1 MVIKMGIA
9 ERKEKEK
16 QEMRKRIL
24 DTAKR
29 LFIMDGFDKVT
40 IRGIAERIEYSPA
53 TIYLYFKDKNEIL
66 LALHAEGFEKFY
78 QQQQTILPIKDPW
91 KRLREHGRI
100 YISFALENPEYY
112 DLMFIMRGPVREL
125 KAKKEWSAG
134 MRSFEF
140 LKENVKACMDA
151 GYIQRTDLDVS
162 AFAIWS
168 FTHGIASL
176 VIRDRTG
183 NFPEKILPSIIE
195 GALDFMMEGILK
207 KQSK

>member
-1 MVIKMGIA
+1 MGIA

-29 LFIMDGFDKVT
+29 LFIVDGFDKVT

-66 LALHAEGFEKFY
+66 LALHAEGFDKFY
-78 QQQQTILPIKDPW
+78 QQQQTILSIRDPW

-100 YISFALENPEYY
+100 YVSFALENPEYY

-140 LKENVKACMDA
+140 LKENVKECMDA
-151 GYIQRTDLDVS
+151 GYIQRTDLDIS

-183 NFPEKILPSIIE
+183 NFPEKLLPSIIE
-195 GALDFMMEGILK
+195 GALDFMMKGILK
-207 KQSK
+207 KQYK

>member
-29 LFIMDGFDKVT
+29 LFIVDGFDKVT

-66 LALHAEGFEKFY
+66 LALHAEGFDKFY
-78 QQQQTILPIKDPW
+78 QQQQTILSIRDPW

-100 YISFALENPEYY
+100 YVSFALENPEYY
-112 DLMFIMRGPVREL
+112 DLMFIMRGPVRGL

-134 MRSFEF
+134 MHSFEF
-140 LKENVKACMDA
+140 LKENVKECMDA
-151 GYIQRTDLDVS
+151 GYIQRTDLDIS

-183 NFPEKILPSIIE
+183 NFPEKLLPSIIE
-195 GALDFMMEGILK
+195 GALDFMMKGILK
-207 KQSK
+207 KQYK

>member
-1 MVIKMGIA
+1 MGIA

-29 LFIMDGFDKVT
+29 LFIVDGFDKVT

-66 LALHAEGFEKFY
+66 LALHAEGFDKFY
-78 QQQQTILPIKDPW
+78 QQQQTILSIRDPW

-100 YISFALENPEYY
+100 YVSFALENPEYY

-140 LKENVKACMDA
+140 LKENVKECMDA

-183 NFPEKILPSIIE
+183 NFPEKLLPSIIE
-195 GALDFMMEGILK
+195 GALDFMMKGILK
-207 KQSK
+207 KQYK